1 MELHFYNVQLLNF
14 IGLYVMNS
22 MKLKAVNVK
31 EARFWNSTFA
41 HIPVG
46 GFEVSR
52 AKLLNIKV
60 SKTESL
66 NWSQSVFLHFSMHGL
81 RKGGVVQG
89 ALQNIQRTILAQTT
103 PLICKETAWLIGER
117 AGLLSTQIPCI
128 F

>member
-60 SKTESL
+60 SYAFK
-66 NWSQSVFLHFSMHGL
+66 NGIQVIRSVFI
-81 RKGGVVQG
+81 
-89 ALQNIQRTILAQTT
+89 A
-103 PLICKETAWLIGER
+103 KE
-117 AGLLSTQIPCI
+117 SSC
-128 F
+128 